1 MGPKGYL
8 TINDVCKKVKISRVS
23 LLRWHNKGLY
33 DLSSDLI
40 KKVKYPKGKLEFRAY
55 IEKGIEFTQWL
66 KYMSGNK
73 GNDFYIKLLAQY
85 ILKGK
90 ISSKDL
96 NWPPR

>member
-1 MGPKGYL
+1 MGPKGHV
-8 TINDVCKKVKISRVS
+8 TINDVCKELKISRVS
-23 LLRWHNKGLY
+23 LLRWDKKGLY
-33 DLSSDLI
+33 ALSDDLI

-55 IEKGIEFTQWL
+55 TKKGLEFTQWL

-73 GNDFYIKLLAQY
+73 TNDFYIKLLAQY